1 MCWTV
6 TSAGA
11 LEYCHYPAADAQNSS
26 SVAHLYEHAQENCPS
41 WIKEKE
47 IQKVKCLK
55 RVNYA
60 DARKKVEKLPIFQFE
75 KSFAAV
81 PLSG

>member
-11 LEYCHYPAADAQNSS
+11 LEYRHYPAADAQNSS

-41 WIKEKE
+41 WIK
-47 IQKVKCLK
+47 VK
-55 RVNYA
+55 
-60 DARKKVEKLPIFQFE
+60 DS
-75 KSFAAV
+75 KSEM
-81 PLSG
+81 P